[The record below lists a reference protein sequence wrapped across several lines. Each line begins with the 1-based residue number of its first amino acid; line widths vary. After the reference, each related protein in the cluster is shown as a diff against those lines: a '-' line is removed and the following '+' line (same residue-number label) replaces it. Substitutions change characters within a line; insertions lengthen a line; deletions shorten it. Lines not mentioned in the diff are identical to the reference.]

1 MRSHN
6 NVPPMSRGQDWED
19 VEYAYAGD
27 VRLIARRFD
36 PHTSSGRGL
45 VMVHGGAWTANDRTT
60 PWVMCR
66 HLANRGFLVLSL
78 DFRCGPEFQHPS
90 AVADICAGIRYLRE
104 SSSSCHID
112 DESIGL
118 IGSSSGGHLALLAS
132 LQPDIDEHRTTNF
145 IRPTQQGTKQVSAE
159 VAYVVALWPVSDP
172 VFRYRYAQRVGRE
185 ELVAAHR
192 GYFRSQV
199 AMRNASVQDV
209 LRTTR
214 NTHMPPA
221 MVVQPG
227 LDANVPEPMTFDLI
241 KAYQEGGGHV
251 RYQYVPGL
259 PHAYAYEESP
269 HTQKLAGEVCSFI
282 ESTLD

>member
-6 NVPPMSRGQDWED
+6 NVPPMSRGQHWED
-19 VEYAYAGD
+19 VEYGNAGD

-36 PHTSSGRGL
+36 PRTSSGRGL

-66 HLANRGFLVLSL
+66 HLADRGFLVLSL

-104 SSSSCHID
+104 SSSLYGID
-112 DESIGL
+112 EESIGL

-132 LQPDIDEHRTTNF
+132 LQPDIAEHKTTDF
-145 IRPTQQGTKQVSAE
+145 IHSARGGSNETSAE

-172 VFRYRYAQRVGRE
+172 VFRYRYAQRVGRD

-192 GYFRSQV
+192 GYFKSQI
-199 AMRNASVQDV
+199 AMRNASVQHV

-227 LDANVPEPMTFDLI
+227 LDANVPEPMTIDLI
-241 KAYQEGGGHV
+241 RAYQERGGPV
-251 RYQYVPGL
+251 RYEYVPGL
-259 PHAYAYEESP
+259 PHAFAYEESP

-282 ESTLD
+282 ESTPD